1 MLTSRSIRRLIAVA
15 GAAVVAAA
23 VAVVPVAT
31 STTAQAAA
39 LQQVTGFGTNPSNLQ
54 MYVYRPD
61 GLPANPALLVAVHY
75 CTGSGPA
82 FYSGTQFAA
91 LADRYKYIVIYPSS
105 TNADQCFDVSS
116 PAALTRN
123 GGSDP
128 VGIMSMVTYAKQNYG
143 VDASRI
149 YATGTSSGAMMTN
162 VLLADYPDV
171 FKAGAAF
178 AGVPY
183 TCFSTGS
190 ASNRW
195 NSQCSGGQISR
206 TAQAWGD
213 LVRSNNPGYSGP
225 WPRMQLWHG
234 TADTTLSYN
243 NFAEEIKQWT
253 NVNGLSQTPTRT
265 DTLASGDTRTQYANG
280 AGTVLVEGHSL
291 AVVSHNLPVDA
302 ASAISFFGLDGT
314 PSPTPSVTPSST
326 PSPTPS
332 VTPSATPTSTPSTPT
347 IPTTPPS
354 GSGCSAVYS
363 TTNAWTGGFVGTVTV
378 TAAGAINGWNVAL
391 TLPAGTAITSVW
403 NGVRSGNAIAN
414 ATWNGRIAAGQRAEF
429 GFQGTG
435 SATGIAVAGC
445 TSS

>member
-1 MLTSRSIRRLIAVA
+1 VQINRLGRSIARPARRL
-15 GAAVVAAA
+15 AALALAA
-23 VAVVPVAT
+23 VAALLVAPLVT
-31 STTAQAAA
+31 SSPAQAAS
-39 LQQVTGFGTNPSNLQ
+39 LQQVTGFGTNPSNLE

-61 GLPANPALLVAVHY
+61 GLPAHPALLVAVHY

-91 LADRYKYIVIYPSS
+91 LADRYKYVVIYPSS
-105 TNADQCFDVSS
+105 TNADKCFDVSS

-128 VGIMSMVTYAKQNYG
+128 VGIMSMVNYAKANYG
-143 VDASRI
+143 VDAGRI

-162 VLLADYPDV
+162 VLLGDYPDV
-171 FKAGAAF
+171 FKAGAAY

-183 TCFSTGS
+183 TCFATGS

-195 NSQCSGGQISR
+195 NSQCSGGQITK

-213 LVRSNNPGYSGP
+213 LVRNNNPGYSGP

-234 TADTTLSYN
+234 TNDTTLSYN

-265 DTLASGDTRTQYANG
+265 DSPSSGDTRTQYANG
-280 AGTVLVEGHSL
+280 SGTVLVEAHSL
-291 AVVSHNLPVDA
+291 AGVSHNLPVDA
-302 ASAISFFGLDGT
+302 AAAISFFGLDGT
-314 PSPTPSVTPSST
+314 IQPTPTATPTPSVTPT
-326 PSPTPS
+326 VSPTPTA
-332 VTPSATPTSTPSTPT
+332 VPSTP
-347 IPTTPPS
+347 
-354 GSGCSAVYS
+354 GSTSPCSAVY
-363 TTNAWTGGFVGTVTV
+363 TTNNSWQGGFVGTVKV
-378 TAAGAINGWNVAL
+378 TAAGPIYGWTVRL
-391 TLPAGTAITSVW
+391 SLPSGTTITNVW
-403 NGVRSGNAIAN
+403 NGTRIDGTTMSNVS
-414 ATWNGRIAAGQRAEF
+414 WNGRLLAGQTAEF

-435 SATGIAVAGC
+435 SATGIGVTSC

>member
-1 MLTSRSIRRLIAVA
+1 MFTSRRIRGLIALACVAVA
-15 GAAVVAAA
+15 GAAVV
-23 VAVVPVAT
+23 PVAT
-31 STTAQAAA
+31 SSPAQAAT

-61 GLPANPALLVAVHY
+61 GLPAHPALLVASHY
-75 CTGSGPA
+75 CTGSGPT

-128 VGIMSMVTYAKQNYG
+128 VGIMSMVNYAKQNYG
-143 VDASRI
+143 VDADRI

-195 NSQCSGGQISR
+195 NSECSGGRISKI
-206 TAQAWGD
+206 AQAWGD
-213 LVRSNNPGYSGP
+213 LVRTNNPGYTGP

-265 DTLASGDTRTQYANG
+265 DTPSSGDTRTQYANS
-280 AGTVLVEGHSL
+280 AGTVLVEAHSL
-291 AVVSHNLPVDA
+291 AGVSHNLPVNA
-302 ASAISFFGLDGT
+302 AAAVTFFGLDGT
-314 PSPTPSVTPSST
+314 TTPTPTAT
-326 PSPTPS
+326 
-332 VTPSATPTSTPSTPT
+332 ATPTPTPTATATPTPTPTVSTPPAGTA
-347 IPTTPPS
+347 
-354 GSGCSAVYS
+354 CSAVYT
-363 TTNAWTGGFVGTVTV
+363 TTNAWAQGFTGSVKV
-378 TAAGAINGWNVAL
+378 TAGTAINGWNVAL
-391 TLPAGTAITSVW
+391 SIPAGTAITNVW
-403 NGVRSGNAIAN
+403 NGTRSGNSVAN
-414 ATWNGRIAAGQRAEF
+414 VDWNGRLTAGQSAEF

-435 SATGIAVAGC
+435 PATGISATGC